1 MRRIFINIKEFQSEL
16 PPFFGCAAT
25 LSGIYRYIG
34 TVMPHSAFSV
44 VIIPVMD
51 DAAGGKIFTAAPQSL
66 PDIPK
71 SNFSIGY
78 GSY

>member
-1 MRRIFINIKEFQSEL
+1 
-16 PPFFGCAAT
+16 
-25 LSGIYRYIG
+25 
-34 TVMPHSAFSV
+34 MPHSAFSV

-51 DAAGGKIFTAAPQSL
+51 DAAGGKIFTAAPQGL

-71 SNFSIGY
+71 SNFSIGS